1 MISLQKGPFWV
12 WERFNHFFT
21 PALVIEW
28 RTNDLI
34 ALTPGDTSQRHQDP
48 TLGKKVTFQPYD
60 ITIEVEEGENLLRAA
75 LRAGVHINASCGGEG
90 VCGKCRVILEEGE
103 TECPDSTLLSRD
115 ELSLGYR
122 QACQCRVVS
131 DIVVRIPPESLLDK
145 KTITRRR
152 AGVALRPSP
161 IDVAVLK
168 EEGLYDP
175 AFQKKFLKLSPAT
188 LSDNVCDL
196 SRLEQGLNRQ
206 LGLKNLTLDFLLTRK
221 LARIMRQ
228 EDFQVS
234 TTLDFAQ
241 RRSRN
246 PRLVNIEPGDTT
258 GRHFALAVD
267 IGTTTVWVQL
277 LDLAQ
282 GEIVGQAA
290 DYNGQLSYGDDVI
303 SRMVYCQKE
312 GGLETLQKAV
322 VTTINKVIHGLLK
335 RHRLTVDE
343 ISHLTVAG
351 NTTMTHLFY
360 SIDPKHIRLAPYTP
374 TACHVPPV
382 RARHLG
388 LELPEYVFI
397 YSVSSVS
404 SYVGG
409 DIVSGVLAS
418 GIYKEPKLT
427 LYIDIGTNGEIV
439 IGNQEWLACAACS
452 AGPAFEGGGIRF
464 GMRAAKGAIEEVSVN
479 PETAEPMF
487 VTIDM
492 VKPKGICGSG
502 LINLLAVLMEGNILA
517 PNGRFREDLD
527 TPRIREC
534 EEGREYV
541 LAWANETAS
550 GEDLTISEVDI
561 DNLMRAKAAMFAGYV
576 TLLDNV
582 GLKLQDIEQVIL
594 AGAFGNF
601 INLENAIA
609 IGLMPDL
616 PRERFQFV
624 GNGSLTGATLL
635 AFSRELLEEER
646 RVADMMTNFELSETP
661 GFMDHY
667 IAALFLPHTQEEYF
681 PTITE
686 RLRSA

>member
-1 MISLQKGPFWV
+1 L
-12 WERFNHFFT
+12 
-21 PALVIEW
+21 A
-28 RTNDLI
+28 
-34 ALTPGDTSQRHQDP
+34 
-48 TLGKKVTFQPYD
+48 KKVTFQPYN
-60 ITIEVEEGENLLRAA
+60 ITIEVEDGENLLRVA
-75 LRAGVHINASCGGEG
+75 LNAGVHINASCGGEG
-90 VCGKCRVILEEGE
+90 VCGKCRVILEEGQL
-103 TECPDSTLLSRD
+103 ECPETSLLTRD
-115 ELSLGYR
+115 EWKLGYR

-152 AGVALRPSP
+152 TGVSLRPSA
-161 IDVAVLK
+161 IDVAALRA
-168 EEGLYDP
+168 EGLYDP
-175 AFQKKFLKLSPAT
+175 AFQKKFLKLPPAS
-188 LSDNVCDL
+188 LDDNICDL

-206 LGLKNLTLDFLLTRK
+206 FGLKNLTLDFLLTRK
-221 LARIMRQ
+221 LARTMRQ
-228 EDFQVS
+228 QDFQV
-234 TTLDFAQ
+234 TATLDYAQ

-246 PRLVNIEPGDTT
+246 PRLVDIEAGDTAD
-258 GRHFALAVD
+258 RHFALAVD

-282 GEIVGQAA
+282 GEIIGQAA

-303 SRMVYCQKE
+303 SRIVYSQKE
-312 GGLETLQKAV
+312 KGLETLQKAV
-322 VTTINKVIHGLLK
+322 ASTINNVIQTLLK
-335 RHRLTVDE
+335 RHRLQVEE
-343 ISHLTVAG
+343 ISHLTLAA

-360 SIDPKHIRLAPYTP
+360 GIDPKHIRLAPYTP
-374 TACHVPPV
+374 TACHLPPV

-388 LELPEYVFI
+388 LELPEHVFI

-409 DIVSGVLAS
+409 DIVSGALAS

-439 IGNQEWLACAACS
+439 IGNHEWLVCAACS

-479 PETAEPMF
+479 PQTAEPMF
-487 VTIDM
+487 VTIGM

-550 GEDLTISEVDI
+550 GEDLTITEVDI

-601 INLENAIA
+601 INLENSIA
-609 IGLMPDL
+609 IGLLPDL
-616 PRERFQFV
+616 PRDRFHFV
-624 GNGSLTGATLL
+624 GNGSLMGATLL

-686 RLRSA
+686 RLRAG

>member
-1 MISLQKGPFWV
+1 M
-12 WERFNHFFT
+12 
-21 PALVIEW
+21 
-28 RTNDLI
+28 
-34 ALTPGDTSQRHQDP
+34 
-48 TLGKKVTFQPYD
+48 GKTVTFKPYD

-75 LRAGVHINASCGGEG
+75 LNAGVHINASCGGEG
-90 VCGKCRVILEEGE
+90 VCGKCRIILEEGE
-103 TECPDSTLLSRD
+103 LECSDSTLLTRD
-115 ELSLGYR
+115 EWSLGYR
-122 QACQCRVVS
+122 QACQCRVLS
-131 DIVVRIPPESLLDK
+131 DIVVRVPPESLLDK

-152 AGVALRPSP
+152 TGVSLRPGS
-161 IDVAVLK
+161 INIAALK
-168 EEGLYDP
+168 EQGLYNP
-175 AFQKKFLKLSPAT
+175 AFQKKFLKLPSAT
-188 LSDNVCDL
+188 LQDNVCDL

-206 LGLKNLTLDFLLTRK
+206 YGLKNLTLDFLLTRK
-221 LARIMRQ
+221 LAKVMRQ
-228 EDFQVS
+228 EDFQV
-234 TTLDFAQ
+234 TATLDFAQ

-246 PRLVNIEPGDTT
+246 PRLVDIEAGDTT
-258 GRHFALAVD
+258 DRHFALAVD

-277 LDLAQ
+277 LDLAK
-282 GEIVGQAA
+282 GEIIGHAA

-303 SRMVYCQKE
+303 TRIVYSQKE
-312 GGLETLQKAV
+312 GGLKTLQTAV
-322 VTTINKVIHGLLK
+322 VNTINKVIQGLLK
-335 RHRLTVDE
+335 RHRLPVEE
-343 ISHLTVAG
+343 ISHLTVAA

-360 SIDPKHIRLAPYTP
+360 AIDPRNIRLAPYTP
-374 TACHVPPV
+374 TACHIPPV
-382 RARHLG
+382 RAHHLG
-388 LELPEYVFI
+388 IELPEHVFI

-409 DIVSGVLAS
+409 DIVAGVLGS

-464 GMRAAKGAIEEVSVN
+464 GMRAAKGAVEEVSVN
-479 PETAEPMF
+479 PQNAEPMF
-487 VTIDM
+487 LTIDM

-502 LINLLAVLMEGNILA
+502 LINLLAVLLEGNLLA
-517 PNGRFREDLD
+517 PNGRFRDDLE

-534 EEGREYV
+534 EDGREYV
-541 LAWANETAS
+541 LAWSTETAS

-561 DNLMRAKAAMFAGYV
+561 VNLMRAKAAMFAGYL
-576 TLLDNV
+576 TLLDSV

-594 AGAFGNF
+594 AGAFGSF

-624 GNGSLTGATLL
+624 GNGSLLGATLL
-635 AFSRELLEEER
+635 AFSRDLLEEER

-667 IAALFLPHTQEEYF
+667 VAALFLPHTQEEYF

-686 RLRSA
+686 RLQRGKI